1 MATSMNSFLSRLIVV
16 LALVTGAGCQ
26 CTPPACKPGTQA
38 CACLEGGACNDGL
51 ACASDQKCAPAVA
64 AGVQISDV
72 AARGCEFVLTEAP
85 GTEVVSVVFKNG
97 AKGTWIRE
105 APRVAVTV
113 LAGSDAALGDAVQL
127 GLTGAASSLA
137 LSKASCVDLKGQRLA
152 TTLSI
157 R

>member
-1 MATSMNSFLSRLIVV
+1 MTKSFLFVV
-16 LALVTGAGCQ
+16 AVLGLLSLTGCQ
-26 CTPPACKPGTQA
+26 CTPPACTPGTQDCA
-38 CACLEGGACNDGL
+38 CATGAVCNEGLVCSG
-51 ACASDQKCAPAVA
+51 DQKCAPGVT
-64 AGVQISDV
+64 AGVQISD
-72 AARGCEFVLTEAP
+72 ATARGCEFVLTEAP
-85 GTEVVSVVFKNG
+85 GTEVLSVEFKNG

-113 LAGSDAALGDAVQL
+113 VAGADTALAGSVSL
-127 GLTGAASSLA
+127 GLTGSVTSLS

>member
-1 MATSMNSFLSRLIVV
+1 MSRFSFSLVVV
-16 LALVTGAGCQ
+16 LSLLAGAGCT
-26 CTPPACKPGTQA
+26 CTPPACAPGTQS

-72 AARGCEFVLTEAP
+72 TARGCEFVVTEAP

-97 AKGTWIRE
+97 AKGTWLRE

-113 LAGSDAALGDAVQL
+113 VAGSDAALGDAIAL
-127 GLTGAASSLA
+127 GLTGTASSLS

-152 TTLSI
+152 TTLTI

>member
-1 MATSMNSFLSRLIVV
+1 MARVSFSLLVILSA
-16 LALVTGAGCQ
+16 LAGAGCQ
-26 CTPPACKPGTQA
+26 CTPPACTPGTQA
-38 CACLEGGACNDGL
+38 CACLESGACNDGL

-72 AARGCEFVLTEAP
+72 TARGCEFVVTEAP

-97 AKGTWIRE
+97 AKGTWLRE

-113 LAGSDAALGDAVQL
+113 VAGSDAALGDAIAL
-127 GLTGAASSLA
+127 GLTGTASSLS

-152 TTLSI
+152 TTLTI